1 MDYEVIVEGS
11 TRLRVPVGGGISKD
25 EEVFYNPHMRLNR
38 DITVALCRVLK
49 PKSFIDVMAGSG
61 ARGIRVANEAKVEV
75 TLNDLNPRAVG
86 LIRDNAALNG
96 VEVQIESKDARAA
109 LIGGRYG
116 FFDLD
121 PFGPPV
127 AYLESVFS
135 AARWGNFIGVCAT
148 DTSALCGSYP
158 RACMRKYDAV
168 PLRCDCYDE
177 AGLRILLGFMARI
190 ALRHESGI
198 EPLLCHSTRHYM
210 RAQVRLGSRHQET
223 LKSLGYMQYCF
234 GCLRRVYRHLSGL
247 NEVCTCGERLQT
259 AGPLWTGRFADP
271 QICGQVAEELLGGEF
286 QEKSSGVRLLKHLA
300 EEQEIVSPYYDIH
313 KLCSKI
319 GTEIPKTEALAERV
333 SSSGYRFVRTH
344 FSVVGFRTDM
354 PYEELTLAIKE
365 LRKAGD

>member
-11 TRLRVPVGGGISKD
+11 TRLNVPKGGGLSKK

-61 ARGIRVANEAKVEV
+61 ARGIRVANEAKVDV
-75 TLNDLNPRAVG
+75 TLNDLNPKAVG

-96 VEVQIESKDARAA
+96 VDVHVESKDARAA
-109 LIGGRYG
+109 LIGNRYG

-127 AYLESVFS
+127 AFLESVFS

-177 AGLRILLGFMARI
+177 VGLRILLGFMARV

-234 GCLRRVYRHLSGL
+234 GCLRREYRHLWDLRKHAS
-247 NEVCTCGERLQT
+247 
-259 AGPLWTGRFADP
+259 AGGRSRPPGRF
-271 QICGQVAEELLGGEF
+271 GRG
-286 QEKSSGVRLLKHLA
+286 
-300 EEQEIVSPYYDIH
+300 VSPTPRYAGR
-313 KLCSKI
+313 SRRSF
-319 GTEIPKTEALAERV
+319 LAG
-333 SSSGYRFVRTH
+333 SSRRSPR
-344 FSVVGFRTDM
+344 
-354 PYEELTLAIKE
+354 A
-365 LRKAGD
+365 